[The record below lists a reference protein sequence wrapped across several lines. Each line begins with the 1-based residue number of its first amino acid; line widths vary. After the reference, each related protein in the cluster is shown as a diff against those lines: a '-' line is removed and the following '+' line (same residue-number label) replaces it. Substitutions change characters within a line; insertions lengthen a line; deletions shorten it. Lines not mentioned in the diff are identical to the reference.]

1 MGWCAI
7 TEVEHGL
14 RAIWGRAGEIVTRV
28 RQLTREGDFDRQV
41 FENQDRCGFQC
52 LERGKGVRCFG
63 MDWIVWER
71 KETQR
76 RREWTAWRILWYMSW
91 YFLDFIFKIETDIPP
106 LPWESQS
113 SSGRPARRCLE
124 LDTMCS
130 SVATQLLFYFFDI
143 LAPAL
148 FSISANTPFISLRAG
163 RPALDALLDVDPE

>member
-1 MGWCAI
+1 MLWNGLNCLRKERE
-7 TEVEHGL
+7 TEE
-14 RAIWGRAGEIVTRV
+14 
-28 RQLTREGDFDRQV
+28 
-41 FENQDRCGFQC
+41 
-52 LERGKGVRCFG
+52 KGV
-63 MDWIVWER
+63 DSLKDTVIHEL
-71 KETQR
+71 
-76 RREWTAWRILWYMSW
+76 I
-91 YFLDFIFKIETDIPP
+91 FLDFIFKIETDIPP